1 MTQLDHAR
9 LLYRKAC
16 QDRAILTHIVGE
28 PEIDDDAVGFHVQQ
42 AIEKLLKS
50 ALAARGREYPR
61 THDLRVL
68 IELLGELG
76 EQIPKSCR
84 DIDELTPFATVF
96 RYDDVSLGNTARR
109 KEWLSI
115 VDDLSTIV
123 AELLGE

>member
-16 QDRAILTHIVGE
+16 QDRAILTHIIGE

-68 IELLGELG
+68 KDLLDEMGET
-76 EQIPKSCR
+76 IPQSCQNV
-84 DIDELTPFATVF
+84 DELTPFATVF

-109 KEWLSI
+109 KEWLRI
-115 VDDLSTIV
+115 VDDLSTFV
-123 AELLGE
+123 AERIGE

>member
-50 ALAARGREYPR
+50 ALAAR
-61 THDLRVL
+61 
-68 IELLGELG
+68 
-76 EQIPKSCR
+76 
-84 DIDELTPFATVF
+84 
-96 RYDDVSLGNTARR
+96 R

-115 VDDLSTIV
+115 VDDLSTFV
-123 AELLGE
+123 AERLGE